1 MLKSMLKSKKTSA
14 AEAVTH
20 GFIAGMVEAAYIILV
35 AIFFIIAEAIF
46 PPSSELLV
54 FGAVALIILLVFSAA
69 LSLILIFCH
78 PLNYLLAGKKIEA
91 KECLGATMLTL
102 FGAFSLVMFMGI
114 TLSNIK
120 F

>member
-1 MLKSMLKSKKTSA
+1 MLKSIIKSKKTSVM
-14 AEAVTH
+14 EAVNY

-35 AIFFIIAEAIF
+35 AIFFIVAEAIF

-54 FGAVALIILLVFSAA
+54 FGAVALLILFVFSAA

-78 PLNYLLAGKKIEA
+78 PLNYLLAGQKAEA
-91 KECLGATMLTL
+91 KECLCATMLTL

-114 TLSNIK
+114 ILSNMT